1 MLGPVLGFY
10 LSSCSKFFLGNLTQ
24 TLNFGSQLHS
34 DNSQKHILG
43 PEFHSQF
50 HILILIKLSLSSKLI
65 WPKLSHNLFLFL
77 KSFPLICLSH
87 IHNSEIRVIRYVR
100 SHTNPH
106 TYSILNHCQ
115 VCFVF
120 SIFVTT
126 ALAQSLP
133 SLSSGLVIY
142 YTVSIWTLTSPFQFI
157 LHTAEKILLK
167 HPSETKMAA

>member
-10 LSSCSKFFLGNLTQ
+10 LPSCSKFFLGNLTQ

-34 DNSQKHILG
+34 DDSQKYILG
-43 PEFHSQF
+43 PEFYSQF

-65 WPKLSHNLFLFL
+65 WPKLSHNLFPFL
-77 KSFPLICLSH
+77 KSFPHICLSH
-87 IHNSEIRVIRYVR
+87 IPNSEIRVIRYVR

-133 SLSSGLVIY
+133 SFSSELLIY
-142 YTVSIWTLTSPFQFI
+142 YTLSI
-157 LHTAEKILLK
+157 
-167 HPSETKMAA
+167 